1 MIIVR
6 PKLDASKITE
16 TNLSRAQA
24 SFSLS
29 SWMLEEN
36 KCGKLLV
43 AATQSRGG
51 SINFISQVL
60 CRKNFAS
67 KSSC

>member
-29 SWMLEEN
+29 SWMLEEIN
-36 KCGKLLV
+36 V
-43 AATQSRGG
+43 ANCWWRPQSRGG

-67 KSSC
+67 KS